1 MSRLR
6 CSLGRVCPACCE
18 VRAVAFTL
26 TIGLRSG
33 TPSVSA
39 AWENANINDDPV
51 ILSNVFGTMAYA
63 DAGPDTRTTQIFV
76 NLGDNSGLD
85 AQGFA
90 PFGTI
95 SSTDMGVF
103 SKIYA
108 GYGQDPDQDLIY
120 SQVCILLVD
129 DWVGRVMYWEMSM
142 GPPPT
147 RCRILL
153 CWLWSPGQQVPA
165 GQLPQA
171 HLLLHRYNCGVIA
184 ARDMGTVSPN
194 IACFNVHELSLH
206 GAAVHLDLRKDF
218 LDANQG
224 PLQGAVCKA
233 TLDDLLCK
241 GVRWGGHGTDTGWQ
255 RKVGEPQP
263 RPSASPHQQR
273 ALAYL
278 EACVVHEQLGQH
290 LLQDLHGV
298 PGVGEVP
305 RHAARLPEGGSHSK
319 ESCSRSL
326 HRHPRTSEQRAPQ
339 QREGMEW

>member
-1 MSRLR
+1 
-6 CSLGRVCPACCE
+6 
-18 VRAVAFTL
+18 
-26 TIGLRSG
+26 
-33 TPSVSA
+33 
-39 AWENANINDDPV
+39 
-51 ILSNVFGTMAYA
+51 
-63 DAGPDTRTTQIFV
+63 
-76 NLGDNSGLD
+76 
-85 AQGFA
+85 
-90 PFGTI
+90 
-95 SSTDMGVF
+95 
-103 SKIYA
+103 
-108 GYGQDPDQDLIY
+108 
-120 SQVCILLVD
+120 
-129 DWVGRVMYWEMSM
+129 
-142 GPPPT
+142 
-147 RCRILL
+147 
-153 CWLWSPGQQVPA
+153 
-165 GQLPQA
+165 
-171 HLLLHRYNCGVIA
+171 
-184 ARDMGTVSPN
+184 
-194 IACFNVHELSLH
+194 
-206 GAAVHLDLRKDF
+206 